1 VQPARFS
8 IQNRPDPLPRQSRFA
23 KLGLMQGNFMSAKRF
38 NPVFEGLGTTIFT
51 VMSALAAECGAI
63 NLGQGFPD
71 EDGPAGI
78 REAAARALRDG
89 PNQYPPMQ
97 GLLSLREA
105 IAAHSRR
112 FYDLT
117 FNPETE
123 VLVTSGATEALTD
136 CIMGLVSPGD
146 EAILIEPCYDSYPPM
161 LAAMGARVKS
171 LRLAAPD
178 FRLTEDALAA
188 VFSPRTKLIMIN
200 SPLNPIGRVFDR
212 SELELLAQ
220 FLTRYDAYAVCDE
233 VYEHLVFD
241 GRTHVPLISLP
252 GMRERCVRV
261 GSAGKM
267 FSLTGWKIGWICG
280 SERLVQVISK
290 AHQFNT
296 FTTSPAL
303 QLGVAHGLQHEMDYA
318 LENARALQA
327 KRDSIES
334 ALQAAGF
341 DVLTSEGTY
350 FITAS
355 IRNLTN
361 EPDREFSKRMTRE
374 AGITPIPLSVFY
386 SEGGPTDLVRFAF
399 CKKMSVLEESGRRL
413 NAHFSSLAG

>member
-1 VQPARFS
+1 MT
-8 IQNRPDPLPRQSRFA
+8 
-23 KLGLMQGNFMSAKRF
+23 GKRF

-71 EDGPAGI
+71 TDGPLGI

-97 GLLSLREA
+97 GVLALRQA
-105 IAAHSRR
+105 IAAHSSR
-112 FYDLT
+112 FYNLAFD
-117 FNPETE
+117 PQTE

-136 CIMGLVSPGD
+136 CIMGLISRGD

-161 LAAMGARVKS
+161 LAAMGATVKP
-171 LRLAAPD
+171 LRLNAPE
-178 FRLTEDALAA
+178 FRLTEEALAQ
-188 VFSPRTKLIMIN
+188 VFSPRTKLIMVN

-212 SELELLAQ
+212 GELELLAQ

-241 GRTHVPLISLP
+241 GRAHVPLISLP

-280 SERLVQVISK
+280 PARLVQVISK

-303 QLGVAHGLQHEMDYA
+303 QLGVAHGLEHEMGYA

-327 KRDSIES
+327 KRDSIGD
-334 ALQAAGF
+334 ALEAAGF

-361 EPDREFSKRMTRE
+361 EADREFCKRLTRE

-386 SEGGPTDLVRFAF
+386 GEDGPTDLVRFAF
-399 CKKMSVLEESGRRL
+399 CKEHSVLDESGKRL
-413 NAHFSSLAG
+413 NTYFAALAG